1 MQYFLKEKL
10 TTTKKSWGLKTKKDK
25 RQDSFQVNGLSI
37 MYSGLNAA
45 LSTTPE
51 LV

>member
-1 MQYFLKEKL
+1 M
-10 TTTKKSWGLKTKKDK
+10 SWGLKITNKKK
-25 RQDSFQVNGLSI
+25 RREDFFQINGLSI

-51 LV
+51 TGL